1 VIGGTNGS
9 PLESTLMVMV
19 LIYRNAFRYFKMGYA
34 STLAFLMFLVIMVVT
49 ILIFRSSDYWV
60 YSEAKED

>member
-9 PLESTLMVMV
+9 PESTLMVMV

-34 STLAFLMFLVIMVVT
+34 STLSF
-49 ILIFRSSDYWV
+49 
-60 YSEAKED
+60 